1 MILVRFIIFI
11 IIIINYNTLLL
22 NENFKTLNDWK
33 TIKKI
38 YHSCDIDNPYNFIN
52 KNRITW
58 GKIE

>member
-33 TIKKI
+33 TIKKKYI
-38 YHSCDIDNPYNFIN
+38 IHVILTI
-52 KNRITW
+52 RIILSI
-58 GKIE
+58 KIELRGEK

>member
-33 TIKKI
+33 TIKKYI
-38 YHSCDIDNPYNFIN
+38 IHVILTI
-52 KNRITW
+52 RIILSI
-58 GKIE
+58 KIELRGEK